1 MKKLE
6 THLRFTA
13 LLAELSANF
22 VRFSIDEIDREILD
36 SLRQI
41 AESLD
46 LDHVT
51 IGEMTPDGQDFSSS
65 YSYSK
70 PHTTPWNGLSL
81 MTEAPFLT
89 QTLLAGQ
96 VFVMDDVAQ
105 LPPEADIDREG
116 FLRYGIRADLVFPF
130 IVNNVRRGGIGFA
143 SATPRKWT
151 MPVIQGLRLIS
162 DVFANALDRK
172 HSEKALREN
181 EQYMRLASD
190 AANVGLWAWDI
201 KQDSIWATH
210 KSRLIYDIP
219 ATDTLD
225 FSRFLKTVHPDD
237 VQRITASITAAL
249 NQGVD
254 FKEEYRVVHRDGSI
268 RFLSASGRFQL
279 DQSGSPEKLMGAT
292 LDVTELRH
300 ANMALEQ
307 SHAELKR
314 AFNEINQLKDQ
325 LQQENVYLW
334 REMVDHPRVTSIIG
348 VSQAMQPVLQQIEQV
363 APTPASVLI
372 SGETGTG
379 KELIAAAIHEA
390 SARNDKPMIKVNCAA
405 IPAALFES
413 ELFGHEKGAYTG
425 ALAKQIGRFELASG
439 SSLFLDEVGELPLE
453 IQAKLLR
460 VLQEKEIDRLG
471 NPKPIKVDA
480 RIIAATNRDLA
491 LEVSAGRFREDL
503 YYRLNVFPIH
513 LPPLRE
519 RREDIPGLV
528 TRFAEEFAK
537 AMGKTIHA
545 VNKSSLRSLCSYDWP
560 GNIRE
565 LRNVIERA
573 VILAQDPILKVDL
586 LPHTALSKAAKK
598 SVFSCLADVE
608 REHIVRV
615 LEATGWRIR
624 GEEGAAAI
632 LGLKPT
638 TLESRMAKL
647 KIYRPSLS

>member
-1 MKKLE
+1 M
-6 THLRFTA
+6 
-13 LLAELSANF
+13 
-22 VRFSIDEIDREILD
+22 
-36 SLRQI
+36 
-41 AESLD
+41 
-46 LDHVT
+46 
-51 IGEMTPDGQDFSSS
+51 
-65 YSYSK
+65 
-70 PHTTPWNGLSL
+70 
-81 MTEAPFLT
+81 
-89 QTLLAGQ
+89 
-96 VFVMDDVAQ
+96 
-105 LPPEADIDREG
+105 
-116 FLRYGIRADLVFPF
+116 
-130 IVNNVRRGGIGFA
+130 
-143 SATPRKWT
+143 
-151 MPVIQGLRLIS
+151 
-162 DVFANALDRK
+162 
-172 HSEKALREN
+172 
-181 EQYMRLASD
+181 
-190 AANVGLWAWDI
+190 
-201 KQDSIWATH
+201 
-210 KSRLIYDIP
+210 
-219 ATDTLD
+219 
-225 FSRFLKTVHPDD
+225 
-237 VQRITASITAAL
+237 
-249 NQGVD
+249 
-254 FKEEYRVVHRDGSI
+254 
-268 RFLSASGRFQL
+268 
-279 DQSGSPEKLMGAT
+279 
-292 LDVTELRH
+292 
-300 ANMALEQ
+300 
-307 SHAELKR
+307 
-314 AFNEINQLKDQ
+314 
-325 LQQENVYLW
+325 
-334 REMVDHPRVTSIIG
+334 
-348 VSQAMQPVLQQIEQV
+348 
-363 APTPASVLI
+363 
-372 SGETGTG
+372 
-379 KELIAAAIHEA
+379 
-390 SARNDKPMIKVNCAA
+390 
-405 IPAALFES
+405 
-413 ELFGHEKGAYTG
+413 
-425 ALAKQIGRFELASG
+425 
-439 SSLFLDEVGELPLE
+439 E